1 MDKLHF
7 LTAGIPSNAK
17 DYSNAFDKLNE
28 MDLLK
33 PISDKKLMELVNEF
47 KPISEKEIETE
58 YRLIKV
64 KNPNVKNRY
73 REVKQ
78 TKRFFGYEPK
88 DDEIEERLNEREFI
102 FAKEGEKGF
111 AEIVEG
117 YGDYKE
123 EMAAPIIA
131 GGDYIGGV
139 FLLSKTEKG
148 KLTVAEKKLL
158 LTAASFLAKQMEE

>member
-1 MDKLHF
+1 MNYLIVAAF
-7 LTAGIPSNAK
+7 GGYFTIRGIISVGDIQAIIQ
-17 DYSNAFDKLNE
+17 YSRQFSQPINQIANQYAESLGQITGFAVL
-28 MDLLK
+28 
-33 PISDKKLMELVNEF
+33 ISDREQIIACYGVGKADVLN
-47 KPISEKEIETE
+47 KP
-58 YRLIKV
+58 V
-64 KNPNVKNRY
+64 
-73 REVKQ
+73 
-78 TKRFFGYEPK
+78 TK
-88 DDEIEERLNEREFI
+88 EIEERLNEREFI

-148 KLTVAEKKLL
+148 KLTMGEKKLL